1 MSVVVGFSFSLLT
14 LFGSWTIVLMCF
26 GEKNYSSDSSSFPKS
41 LWYNL
46 PRSML
51 EACHFVMQK
60 IGYRLNLRERQCTRF
75 NLTESFHPIEVPP
88 EATFFGSF
96 YVGSS
101 AAEGAGV
108 LVNAWGG
115 QTERGKQHVPDY
127 YVATFT
133 NSVLICL
140 PFL

>member
-1 MSVVVGFSFSLLT
+1 M
-14 LFGSWTIVLMCF
+14 LMCL
-26 GEKNYSSDSSSFPKS
+26 GRLIIPQILHHSPSHSGIICPG
-41 LWYNL
+41 LCWRL
-46 PRSML
+46 VI
-51 EACHFVMQK
+51 FVMQK
-60 IGYRLNLRERQCTRF
+60 IGYRLNIREGQCTRF
-75 NLTESFHPIEVPP
+75 NLTESFRPIEVPP

-115 QTERGKQHVPDY
+115 QTERGKQQVPDY

-133 NSVLICL
+133 NPVSICL

>member
-1 MSVVVGFSFSLLT
+1 VDPSKAFDQLGKFSYDSTNMRTRFIEEVNENQERSYYDE
-14 LFGSWTIVLMCF
+14 LFLF
-26 GEKNYSSDSSSFPKS
+26 KE
-41 LWYNL
+41 
-46 PRSML
+46 
-51 EACHFVMQK
+51 K
-60 IGYRLNLRERQCTRF
+60 IGYRLNIRERQCTRF
-75 NLTESFHPIEVPP
+75 NLTESFRPIEVPP

-115 QTERGKQHVPDY
+115 QTERGKQQVPDY
-127 YVATFT
+127 YVTTFT
-133 NSVLICL
+133 NPVSICL